1 MCTLTNV
8 ELQPAQVWNGYVDY
22 DLYTL
27 SRHGIDYFF
36 FLASKREEVSCFI
49 VLKWRSEQA
58 GLFELKNPFPY
69 LQMQLTANPLSA
81 LKSVKEMD
89 VVLAA
94 EAVRTNF
101 LVQSVLSTVI
111 Y

>member
-1 MCTLTNV
+1 
-8 ELQPAQVWNGYVDY
+8 
-22 DLYTL
+22 
-27 SRHGIDYFF
+27 
-36 FLASKREEVSCFI
+36 
-49 VLKWRSEQA
+49 
-58 GLFELKNPFPY
+58 
-69 LQMQLTANPLSA
+69 MQLTANPLSA

-101 LVQSVLSTVI
+101 LVQSVLLTVI